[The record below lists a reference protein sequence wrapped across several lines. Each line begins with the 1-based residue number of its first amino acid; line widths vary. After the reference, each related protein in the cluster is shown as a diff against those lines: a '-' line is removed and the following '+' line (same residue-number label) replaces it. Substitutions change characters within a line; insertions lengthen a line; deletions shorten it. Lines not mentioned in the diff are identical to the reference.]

1 MSMTDKTKLV
11 FNWLG
16 PRGPIWNT
24 EVPNVFSFANATEQC
39 AVKTHNWWSDDT
51 WLTLFKHAN
60 DEYEIDCSFNIELD
74 DERFFVYPFT
84 LAWRIPFESYFMGNT
99 GLLEFAHMPGHLI
112 NLVRNKN
119 GYILIN
125 HSVEAFMGF
134 GHISAL
140 HSYFNGTHGIP
151 LHKIIYLTGCINSAE
166 MYEKYCTD
174 NNVPEGKE
182 NRLTIISYP
191 SSQTI
196 FKSNMEEAEP
206 IYDTEFVPEKLFLV
220 WNRRYRN
227 HRVILALMLE
237 SLNLIDRT
245 YISFSDVHI
254 ERQTRSFAHEVPYH
268 LIQNWDLSMLTEE
281 VVNSFAAR
289 LPLVLDNE
297 TNINQMCQDLGNR
310 SRPYYQNSLISLI
323 TETNFTENEVTLT
336 EKSFK
341 PFKEKHPFITV
352 GVSGALKGLKKIGF
366 RTFDEFWDEGYDDL
380 ENPSF
385 RMQAIRNI
393 IAEIAT
399 WDNDRIL
406 DFKRRV
412 KPILDHNYNV
422 LKNSSPRTVALEIN
436 NIVRGNNA

>member
-1 MSMTDKTKLV
+1 MTDKTKLV

-16 PRGPIWNT
+16 PRGPVWNT
-24 EVPNVFSFANATEQC
+24 EVPSVLSFAGASEQC
-39 AVKTHNWWSDDT
+39 TVNSHRWWTDDT
-51 WLTLFKHAN
+51 WLTLFKYAN

-74 DERFFVYPFT
+74 DERFFIYPFT
-84 LAWRIPFESYFMGNT
+84 LAWRIPFESYFMGDT
-99 GLLEFAHMPGHLI
+99 GLLEFAHMPGHVI

-125 HSVEAFMGF
+125 HSVEAFMGV
-134 GHISAL
+134 GHLSAL
-140 HSYFNGTHGIP
+140 HSYFSSTHGIP
-151 LHKIIYLTGCINSAE
+151 LHKIIYVTGCINSAE

-191 SSQTI
+191 SSQSI
-196 FKSNMEEAEP
+196 FRSNMEEAEP
-206 IYDTEFVPEKLFLV
+206 IYDTEIVPEKLFLV

-227 HRVILALMLE
+227 HRIILALILE

-254 ERQTRSFAHEVPYH
+254 ERQTLMFREAVPNH
-268 LIQNWDLSMLTEE
+268 LIQNWDLSMLTGE
-281 VVNSFAAR
+281 VVDSFAAR

-297 TNINQMCQDLGNR
+297 TNINQMCQDLGNV

-323 TETNFTENEVTLT
+323 TETNYTENEVTLT

-341 PFKEKHPFITV
+341 PFKEKHPFIVV

-366 RTFDEFWDEGYDDL
+366 RTFDEFWDEGYDELD
-380 ENPSF
+380 NPSF

-399 WDNDRIL
+399 WDNDKIL

-422 LKNSSPRTVALEIN
+422 LKNTSPRTMALEIN

>member
-1 MSMTDKTKLV
+1 MEDKTKLV

-24 EVPNVFSFANATEQC
+24 ELPNVFSFANAAEQC
-39 AVKTHNWWSDDT
+39 SVQSHNWWSDDT
-51 WLTLFKHAN
+51 WLNLFKYAN
-60 DEYEIDCSFNIELD
+60 DEYEIDCSFNIGLD

-125 HSVEAFMGF
+125 HSVEAFMSH
-134 GHISAL
+134 GHLSAL
-140 HSYFNGTHGIP
+140 HSYFNGIHGIP
-151 LHKIIYLTGCINSAE
+151 LHKIIYVTGCINSAE
-166 MYEKYCTD
+166 MYEKYCID
-174 NNVPEGKE
+174 NNVPNGKE

-196 FKSNMEEAEP
+196 FKSNMEEGEP
-206 IYDTEFVPEKLFLV
+206 IYNTELVPEKLFLV

-227 HRVILALMLE
+227 HRILLALMLE

-245 YISFSDVHI
+245 YISFSKVHV
-254 ERQTRSFAHEVPYH
+254 ERQTTNFAQEVPYH
-268 LIQNWDLSMLTEE
+268 LIQSWDLSMLTQE
-281 VVNSFAAR
+281 VVDSFAAR

-297 TNINQMCQDLGNR
+297 TNINQMCQDSGNA

-366 RTFDEFWDEGYDDL
+366 RTFDEFWDEGYDEL
-380 ENPSF
+380 ENPSL

-412 KPILDHNYNV
+412 KPILDHNYNI

>member
-1 MSMTDKTKLV
+1 
-11 FNWLG
+11 
-16 PRGPIWNT
+16 
-24 EVPNVFSFANATEQC
+24 
-39 AVKTHNWWSDDT
+39 
-51 WLTLFKHAN
+51 
-60 DEYEIDCSFNIELD
+60 
-74 DERFFVYPFT
+74 
-84 LAWRIPFESYFMGNT
+84 
-99 GLLEFAHMPGHLI
+99 
-112 NLVRNKN
+112 
-119 GYILIN
+119 
-125 HSVEAFMGF
+125 
-134 GHISAL
+134 
-140 HSYFNGTHGIP
+140 
-151 LHKIIYLTGCINSAE
+151 

-227 HRVILALMLE
+227 HRIILALMLE

-254 ERQTRSFAHEVPYH
+254 ERQTRKFAHEVPYH

-297 TNINQMCQDLGNR
+297 TNINQMCQDLGNL
-310 SRPYYQNSLISLI
+310 SRPYYQNSLVSLI
-323 TETNFTENEVTLT
+323 TETNFTDNEVTLT

-352 GVSGALKGLKKIGF
+352 GVSGALKGLKKLGF
-366 RTFDEFWDEGYDDL
+366 RTFDEFWDEGYDEL

-393 IAEIAT
+393 IAEIAS

-412 KPILDHNYNV
+412 KPILEHNYNV

-436 NIVRGNNA
+436 KIVRGNNA